1 MVEPEQMQRPRCTSC
16 GGTDILWDA
25 WACWDVATQQ
35 WVLHICYDLFD
46 CENCHTQSKYVE
58 FN

>member
-1 MVEPEQMQRPRCTSC
+1 
-16 GGTDILWDA
+16 
-25 WACWDVATQQ
+25 VATQQ